1 MYFKTELVRIV
12 LLSVSLTLIMVVLLT
27 CVVSSYASCNSSS
40 CDKSCNNARYSTKNL
55 GCFTS
60 GLAGG
65 KCETTPDETCGSC
78 KCKPESL
85 VQDSSCSC
93 KS

>member
-1 MYFKTELVRIV
+1 MLLNKEVSKIIVCGVLFASVIVFKYADFT
-12 LLSVSLTLIMVVLLT
+12 
-27 CVVSSYASCNSSS
+27 YASCAGSS
-40 CDKSCNNARYSTKNL
+40 CDKSCSNARYSTKNL

-65 KCETTPDETCGSC
+65 KCETSTESCGSC
-78 KCKPESL
+78 KCKPDSL